1 MFEFEN
7 CHSLNAPQLSSKS
20 PNDLGFVYEWN
31 EQNVLLQVSEN
42 KFI

>member
-20 PNDLGFVYEWN
+20 PNDLNFVCKWN
-31 EQNVLLQVSEN
+31 EQNGLLQDSEN